1 MGSHI
6 SDSFYIRN
14 GVRQGGILSPM
25 LFNLYVDGLS
35 RSLNSLNIGC
45 KIGPRLVNHL
55 AYADDL
61 VLICP
66 SVKGL
71 QRLVD
76 VCQEYGDCNDITY
89 NCKKTVCMRILPK
102 QLKLINNSE
111 IKLYDKNLEFVD
123 ICKYLGFYMNRS
135 FCDDGDINRQMRSF
149 YIRSNYLIRNFSKCS
164 DNVKSLLFNSYC
176 SSMYCAPLW
185 SNFKLGTI
193 RKLTVSYN
201 NVFRRLMS
209 LPRRCSASS
218 MFVFNPV
225 SSFGELWRKLIY
237 SFRRKI
243 LTTKNMIMIDI
254 VNTTQLTSDIFQNW
268 NSTLYC

>member
-1 MGSHI
+1 M
-6 SDSFYIRN
+6 
-14 GVRQGGILSPM
+14 
-25 LFNLYVDGLS
+25 
-35 RSLNSLNIGC
+35 
-45 KIGPRLVNHL
+45 
-55 AYADDL
+55 
-61 VLICP
+61 P

-123 ICKYLGFYMNRS
+123 TCKYLGFYMNRS

-185 SNFKLGTI
+185 SNFKVGTI
-193 RKLTVSYN
+193 RKLTVIST
-201 NVFRRLMS
+201 
-209 LPRRCSASS
+209 A
-218 MFVFNPV
+218 MFLDVLCLYHADVVPAACLFLTLFLHLVNC
-225 SSFGELWRKLIY
+225 GE
-237 SFRRKI
+237 
-243 LTTKNMIMIDI
+243 N
-254 VNTTQLTSDIFQNW
+254 
-268 NSTLYC
+268 